1 MYSFNSQI
9 DISRVNEYCGDDVS
23 FIKIMFETFLE
34 SNLPYWD
41 EVQSKLKAQKYDEI
55 AKPIHTLKP
64 SFSMIG
70 FPEVTEQVREY
81 EAFVKTKPSIPDLLK
96 GAAALDVE
104 VNRVKNILIEEI
116 SKMEAEGY

>member
-1 MYSFNSQI
+1 
-9 DISRVNEYCGDDVS
+9 
-23 FIKIMFETFLE
+23 MFETFLE

-41 EVQSKLKAQKYDEI
+41 EVQTKLKAQKYDEI